1 MSRQSKVFIL
11 VLAGQERDAL
21 AFARR
26 RYPGRETVIL
36 SKSELRESG
45 WKNQLR
51 QLRQLQGEALLIF
64 TDSLES
70 LREPMLL
77 RWTVLVHGCQETV
90 IADSS
95 EAFVVSSKTGLL
107 SLLPQTLIAALADL
121 IVFAVAWIGLKLFQV
136 WLKLGREP
144 EAVVGALDL
153 AFLYPSQAG
162 LNVPG
167 GALTH
172 VTGFLAGLAQEGAR
186 STVLAGQ
193 PALLE
198 RVLPG
203 RRGRAGVGPLPGGP
217 RAGRV
222 AGLPGGDDVPVPHP
236 LHRGMLFLRSDVHLL
251 RRCMPR
257 RVDGEGLNA
266 MHTAEPRLCR
276 HLHGRRTRDLEADGV
291 RRDGD
296 PGDSRGLRASL

>member
-1 MSRQSKVFIL
+1 VFIL

-95 EAFVVSSKTGLL
+95 EAF
-107 SLLPQTLIAALADL
+107 
-121 IVFAVAWIGLKLFQV
+121 
-136 WLKLGREP
+136 
-144 EAVVGALDL
+144 
-153 AFLYPSQAG
+153 
-162 LNVPG
+162 
-167 GALTH
+167 
-172 VTGFLAGLAQEGAR
+172 R
-186 STVLAGQ
+186 S
-193 PALLE
+193 E
-198 RVLPG
+198 
-203 RRGRAGVGPLPGGP
+203 
-217 RAGRV
+217 
-222 AGLPGGDDVPVPHP
+222 
-236 LHRGMLFLRSDVHLL
+236 
-251 RRCMPR
+251 
-257 RVDGEGLNA
+257 E
-266 MHTAEPRLCR
+266 HTSELQ
-276 HLHGRRTRDLEADGV
+276 
-291 RRDGD
+291 
-296 PGDSRGLRASL
+296 SRGHLVC